1 MIISVTLIVI
11 AATLYPGGSLLNQ
24 NSVGFGWSRNFI
36 SNLFSEKA
44 INGQENPG
52 RIWAIFGMVF
62 QSIGYGIFFINMSKK
77 ISLTLWKN
85 LLKYIGYAN
94 IILIPLIAT
103 PFHDLGTFSIV
114 LTLFGIF
121 IITIFVFKSKLL
133 LLKFCCSICLLA
145 YYSFFFFY
153 GFSYIELALI
163 MQKIY
168 SISSIVLVIG
178 LEYLTKSADFDSAK
192 WDNKKMTV

>member
-1 MIISVTLIVI
+1 
-11 AATLYPGGSLLNQ
+11 
-24 NSVGFGWSRNFI
+24 
-36 SNLFSEKA
+36 
-44 INGQENPG
+44 
-52 RIWAIFGMVF
+52 MVF
-62 QSIGYGIFFINMSKK
+62 QSIGYGVFFINMSKK

-114 LTLFGIF
+114 LTLLGIF

-133 LLKFCCSICLLA
+133 LLKFLCSICLLA
-145 YYSFFFFY
+145 HYCFFFFY
-153 GFSYIELALI
+153 GFSYIEFALI

-192 WDNKKMTV
+192 WELKR